1 MSVPAGV
8 ICSLHRPKCRAV
20 SAETLRKTW
29 ALILPALEPRV
40 CRRGFCFLGKPQ
52 NQTCN
57 RKEYYSGAYCSGGF
71 GPPAGLAMMIE
82 STRSTVIA
90 ASAASLSASFLVASR
105 SSTPQSPVCVGEG
118 AA

>member
-1 MSVPAGV
+1 MSVAG
-8 ICSLHRPKCRAV
+8 
-20 SAETLRKTW
+20 
-29 ALILPALEPRV
+29 
-40 CRRGFCFLGKPQ
+40 GFAFLGTLSQ
-52 NQTCN
+52 NQTRN